1 MKIIVPTD
9 ITAAMLTQTSL
20 PENDHPEWS
29 AATAYATGARVM
41 IAATHT
47 IYEAVKPTTGQHPA
61 RTPDAWL
68 RVGTTNRWAM
78 FDDSLSTQSTANQ
91 SITVTLR
98 PGILTTLT
106 LINLRGV
113 QTVRVTMT
121 DPTEGVV
128 FQQEHDMLERN
139 VSNWWEYFF
148 LPPTRRESLIIFDIP
163 SYPLASIKVEL
174 EGPAEIGVGLLAL
187 GVLKEFSAGVE
198 MGAQIS
204 IDDYSVKERDEF
216 GNVNLVERA
225 FSRRANWKFHIPNGD
240 VDNFVRT
247 LAALRAKPCVYIG
260 ANRMD
265 TMTIYGFY
273 RDFTVNVQY
282 PNHSDVSIQIEGMT

>member
-1 MKIIVPTD
+1 MKIVIPTD

-20 PENDHPEWS
+20 PENDAPEWS
-29 AATAYATGARVM
+29 AATAYAAGARVM
-41 IAATHT
+41 TAATHT
-47 IYEAVKPTTGQHPA
+47 LFEAVKPSTGLPPA
-61 RTPDAWL
+61 STPDAWL
-68 RVGTTNRWAM
+68 RVGPTNCWAM
-78 FDDSLSTQSTANQ
+78 FDDSLTTRSTASQ
-91 SITVTLR
+91 RITVTLR
-98 PGILTTLT
+98 PGILTTLA
-106 LINLRGV
+106 LINLLGV
-113 QTVRVTMT
+113 QTVRVTMI
-121 DPTEGVV
+121 DPVEGVV
-128 FQQEHDMLERN
+128 FQEEHDMLEKN
-139 VSNWWEYFF
+139 VRNWWEYFF
-148 LPPTRRESLIIFDIP
+148 IPPTRRESLILFDIP

-225 FSRRANWKFHIPNGD
+225 FSRRASWKFHIPNGD
-240 VDNFVRT
+240 VDGFVRT

>member
-1 MKIIVPTD
+1 MKIVVPTD
-9 ITAAMLTQTSL
+9 ITAAMLTSTTL
-20 PENDHPEWS
+20 PENDAPEWS
-29 AATAYATGARVM
+29 ADTAYAAGARVM
-41 IAATHT
+41 TAATHT
-47 IYEAVKPTTGQHPA
+47 LFEAVKPSTGQPPA
-61 RTPDAWL
+61 STPDAWL
-68 RVGTTNRWAM
+68 RVGPTNRWAM
-78 FDDSLSTQSTANQ
+78 FDDSLTTRSTASQ
-91 SITVTLR
+91 RITVTLR
-98 PGILTTLT
+98 PGILTTLV
-106 LINLRGV
+106 LINLLGV

-121 DPTEGVV
+121 DPVEGVV
-128 FQQEHDMLERN
+128 FQEEHDMLEKN
-139 VSNWWEYFF
+139 VRNWWEYFF
-148 LPPTRRESLIIFDIP
+148 IPPTRRESLILSDIP

-187 GVLKEFSAGVE
+187 GVLKKFSAGVE

-240 VDNFVRT
+240 VDGFVRT